1 MSNKMR
7 SKLNKAKSKV
17 REKSDII
24 VNLKWSDIKSYIN
37 KVWDF
42 TKREGNETK
51 QAAEILKKMI
61 SRKEVSENEKIFL
74 REQSKDLI
82 KIIGTAALPI
92 PITAILVAL
101 GKKYNFEVFPG
112 NQEEIKRQIE
122 EEKNLLESIGY
133 DYKKLIE

>member
-1 MSNKMR
+1 MR